1 MEKES
6 IEWVFFPIKE
16 KPEKGAI
23 GILILLFVFFFSAW
37 YMENLAFGGIFSLA
51 AFFSLLNLF
60 FPTRFTL
67 TDDGVKK
74 RLLGIVQF
82 KEWKHFKSFYTDKNG
97 VLLSP
102 FESTYWLENFR
113 GMYLNFS
120 GNREEVIEFV
130 KAHIEES

>member
-16 KPEKGAI
+16 RPEKGVI
-23 GILILLFVFFFSAW
+23 GVLILLFVFFFSTW
-37 YMENLAFGGIFSLA
+37 YMENIAFGGIFSLV
-51 AFFSLLNLF
+51 AFLSLLNLF

-67 TDDGVKK
+67 TKDGVKK
-74 RLLGIVQF
+74 RLIGIVQF
-82 KEWKHFKSFYTDKNG
+82 KEWKHFKSFYPDKNG

-102 FESTYWLENFR
+102 FKSTSWLENFR

-130 KAHIEES
+130 KAHIKED